1 VVLDLQLVDK
11 YYEDYGF
18 RARELKVQGQRF
30 LGYLCAYVPLEIV
43 AAAGFVPVRIKGS
56 VYEPVSAANTNMETI
71 VCPVVRSCYDMVL
84 KGKYDYIE
92 GMIIPHSCDSM
103 YITHDIWRSTLN
115 LPYFHI
121 VNVPHTADDDA
132 LEFFT
137 NALRTFRASLER
149 YTGSAISD
157 DAIAAQTD
165 KYNEYRAAVREL
177 YQTRLQDNPALS
189 GAEVTRTLV
198 AALSLPVEEATSLVR
213 GVSEEISKRA
223 PVTHSDRPRI
233 MICGSEQDD
242 AEFCRVVEE
251 CGATVVSDF
260 LCPGLREYG
269 TDVATGSD
277 PISALARRY
286 LNLYCARTY
295 REHPGSPDKDLEDRF
310 GPIGR
315 LVKDYRVDG
324 VIVRL
329 HRYCDPF
336 GMEMPALRTYLQS
349 LGVSEFYIEDDYS
362 MRDTG
367 RLQTRIQAF
376 LEILGQRRDEGV
388 SNG

>member
-1 VVLDLQLVDK
+1 LQLVDK
-11 YYEDYGF
+11 YYEDYGC
-18 RARELKVQGQRF
+18 RARELKAQGQRF

-43 AAAGFVPVRIKGS
+43 SAAGFVPFRIKGS
-56 VYEPVSAANTNMETI
+56 VYDPITVANTHMETI

-84 KGKYDYIE
+84 KGNYDFIE

-121 VNVPHTADDDA
+121 VNVPHTVDSDA

-137 NALRTFRASLER
+137 NSLRTFRASLER

-157 DAIAAQTD
+157 NAIAAQID
-165 KYNEYRAAVREL
+165 KHNEYRAAIRDL
-177 YQTRLQDNPALS
+177 YLTRLQDNPALS
-189 GAEVTRTLV
+189 GAEMTRTLV
-198 AALSLPVEEATSLVR
+198 AGLSLPVEEATSLVR
-213 GVSEEISKRA
+213 GISMEIKKRNPSA
-223 PVTHSDRPRI
+223 HPERPRI

-242 AEFCRVVEE
+242 DGFCRVVGK
-251 CGATVVSDF
+251 CGATVVTDF

-277 PISALARRY
+277 PISALAKRY
-286 LNLYCARTY
+286 LNLYCARSY
-295 REHPGSPDKDLEDRF
+295 RKPTGSPDNDLEDRF

-315 LVKDYRVDG
+315 LVEDYRVDG
-324 VIVRL
+324 VIIRL

-336 GMEMPALRTYLQS
+336 GLEVPALRSYLQS
-349 LGVSEFYIEDDYS
+349 LGVPEFYIEDDYS

-367 RLQTRIQAF
+367 RLYTRIQAF
-376 LEILGQRRDEGV
+376 LEILGQRRDEGI